1 MGRYLVIGIT
11 TEMAFKKSEAIK
23 QFDSLEAASE
33 FVEQNY
39 APTEVFNK
47 EENDEYIGYSIK
59 PELLET
65 ELVPFLNEFYDS
77 RYQPGC
83 CQHHEKQEIL
93 NNISQQSTAEA
104 IINLAKEKKYE
115 CFQDDPY
122 WDPYWIE
129 GKGWGSMKLYTS
141 GIALSLDGKIL
152 IECYNSLF
160 IFFQNL
166 IKEKFHK
173 YLISKAI
180 RVTITG

>member
-23 QFDSLEAASE
+23 QFDTLESASE

-65 ELVPFLNEFYDS
+65 ELVPFLNVFYDS
-77 RYQPGC
+77 RFQEGDYQLK
-83 CQHHEKQEIL
+83 HKQEIL
-93 NNISQQSTAEA
+93 NDISQQSTADA
-104 IINLAKEKKYE
+104 IINLAKKKKYE

-129 GKGWGSMKLYTS
+129 GKGWDYLRISTS
-141 GIALSLDGKIL
+141 GISLSFDGKI
-152 IECYNSLF
+152 IMEEYGSLF
-160 IFFQNL
+160 EFFQDL
-166 IKEKFHK
+166 IKAKFGK
-173 YLISKAI
+173 YLIAKAI

>member
-1 MGRYLVIGIT
+1 MGRYLAIGIT
-11 TEMAFKKSEAIK
+11 TEMVFRKSEANK

-47 EENDEYIGYSIK
+47 EENDEYISYSLK

-65 ELVPFLNEFYDS
+65 ELVPFLNEFYNS
-77 RYQPGC
+77 RFQQGDYQLK
-83 CQHHEKQEIL
+83 HKQEIL
-93 NNISQQSTAEA
+93 DDISHQPSADA

-122 WDPYWIE
+122 WDPYWIK

-141 GIALSLDGKIL
+141 GISLSFDGKI
-152 IECYNSLF
+152 IMECYNSLF
-160 IFFQNL
+160 EFFQDL
-166 IKEKFHK
+166 IKEKFSK
-173 YLISKAI
+173 YLIAKAI